1 MWIEAILTPR
11 DCSDFVESIT
21 PLTVDLGQDRMLVVA
36 RPRRVELVPD
46 KGLRV
51 QTVGHV
57 VWTVAGVKLPVNIRV
72 ASLLLTPS
80 IEKREGR
87 DALGLRV
94 RVEKLDFSVL
104 PDFID
109 ETVLH
114 RINDVLSKHDDALV
128 WRFPRTFDHFVAL
141 PKRVESATGVDIHTR
156 WGKVRV
162 TESALVLAVSFDVRA
177 VRAENLNAAE

>member
-11 DCSDFVESIT
+11 DCADFIASIT
-21 PLTVDLGQDRMLVVA
+21 PLTVDLGMDRMLVVA

-72 ASLLLTPS
+72 ASLLLTPT
-80 IEKREGR
+80 IEKRDGR
-87 DALGLRV
+87 DALGLRL

-114 RINDVLSKHDDALV
+114 RINDVLGKHDETLV
-128 WRFPRTFDHFVAL
+128 WRFPHTFDRYVGL
-141 PKRVESATGVDIHTR
+141 PKRIESATGIEVHTR

-177 VRAENLNAAE
+177 VRAETLNAAE

>member
-11 DCSDFVESIT
+11 DCTDFIASIT
-21 PLTVDLGQDRMLVVA
+21 PLTVDLGMGRMLVVS

-80 IEKREGR
+80 IEKRDGR
-87 DALGLRV
+87 DALGFRV
-94 RVEKLDFSVL
+94 RVEKLDFTVL

-114 RINDVLSKHDDALV
+114 RINDVLGKHDDALV
-128 WRFPRTFDHFVAL
+128 WRFPQTFDRYVAL
-141 PKRVESATGVDIHTR
+141 PPRIESACGVDIRTR
-156 WGKVRV
+156 WGHVRI
-162 TESALVLAVSFDVRA
+162 TESALVLAVSFDMRA
-177 VRAENLNAAE
+177 VRAETLHAAE

>member
-11 DCSDFVESIT
+11 DCTDFIGSIT
-21 PLTVDLGQDRMLVVA
+21 PLSVDLGMDRRLVVA

-80 IEKREGR
+80 IEKRDGR
-87 DALGLRV
+87 DALGFRL

-109 ETVLH
+109 ETVLQ
-114 RINDVLSKHDDALV
+114 RINDVLGKHDDILV
-128 WRFPRTFDHFVAL
+128 WRFPHTFDRYLSL
-141 PKRVESATGVDIHTR
+141 PKRIESASGVEIHTR
-156 WGKVRV
+156 WGKVRI

-177 VRAENLNAAE
+177 VRAETLNAAE